1 MIGWL
6 IILQFTIVAGYF
18 IYKRLKEDA
27 WGDSLDFGDWAT
39 VTLLTLLS
47 STILAL
53 IGAVLSTLLSVVPF
67 VQTEEQVT
75 LDVPH
80 IDEALV
86 THAMFNPEEDIKFI
100 DENGVAYSVSSN
112 KANIIWK
119 EDLETPYV
127 TYTKYGQDSKVYDWL
142 SILGQETYYDNF
154 TLYLPEEQK

>member
-6 IILQFTIVAGYF
+6 IILQLTIVAGYF
-18 IYKRLKEDA
+18 IYKKFKTDA
-27 WGDSLDFGDWAT
+27 WRNSLGFEGWAL
-39 VTLLTLLS
+39 VTLFTLTS
-47 STILAL
+47 SLILAL
-53 IGAVLSTLLSVVPF
+53 IGAALSTWLSVASF

-86 THAMFNPEEDIKFI
+86 THAIFNPEEDIKFI
-100 DENGVAYSVSSN
+100 DENGQAYSIDSN
-112 KANIIWK
+112 KANIIWE

-142 SILGQETYYDNF
+142 STLGQQTYYDNF
-154 TLYLPEEQK
+154 TLYLPE